1 MIRRGVLRR
10 LALAAA
16 LVGGCG
22 PARADDP
29 GFELRLPEVVTIEL
43 GAAGAV
49 SVALVPGPG
58 HRVSAEAPTRLVLE
72 AGDGLG
78 LPRRRY
84 LRKDAAD
91 PAAEAPR
98 FDVKLRAKVAGDHPL
113 TIEARFWLCA
123 AKTCRPVVAR
133 RTATVRVLAPPED
146 AGVDAPIAI
155 EPDARPALDAGR
167 RRSR

>member
-1 MIRRGVLRR
+1 MSGR

-16 LVGGCG
+16 LVVGCG
-22 PARADDP
+22 SARADLP
-29 GFELRLPEVVTIEL
+29 GFELRVAEVVTIEL
-43 GAAGAV
+43 GGAGAV
-49 SVALVPGPG
+49 SVALVPAPG
-58 HRVSAEAPTRLVLE
+58 YRVSAEAPARLAVE

-91 PAAEAPR
+91 PAADAPR
-98 FDVKLRAKVAGDHPL
+98 FDVKVRAKVAGDHAL
-113 TIEARFWLCA
+113 TVEARFWLCA

-133 RTATVRVLAPPED
+133 RSATVRVPAPPID
-146 AGVDAPIAI
+146 AGVDAP
-155 EPDARPALDAGR
+155 PALPLDAGPPIDGGR